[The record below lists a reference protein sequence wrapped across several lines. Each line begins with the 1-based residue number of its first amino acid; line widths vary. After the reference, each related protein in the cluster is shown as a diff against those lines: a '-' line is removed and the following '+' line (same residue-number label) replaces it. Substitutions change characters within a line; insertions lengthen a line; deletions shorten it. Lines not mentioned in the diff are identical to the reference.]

1 MLNFH
6 SYYSFRYGTCS
17 PADVLDRAVAND
29 YNVVALTDINSTA
42 GSLNFVRIA
51 SKKGI
56 KPVLGI
62 DFRNGAKQC
71 FLALAKN
78 NKGWEEINTYL
89 SYFLHTGEPI
99 PERAPHFKN
108 VFVIYPFIPT
118 QLDDQPDSATHSR
131 LATRD
136 SRLSSLQLAANT
148 LQLNEYISVAPRDL
162 IRLSRSSWANHL
174 EKVVIGHQFSFANKR
189 EFNAHRLL
197 RAIANNCLLSKLPK
211 TEEGNPDD
219 LWMHRNELMA
229 LYGEFPQI
237 IANTTRLLQECS
249 IIFEFGDAY
258 PHKNLRIYT
267 DSLAE
272 DEAMLRRLCMENLD
286 YRYPDAGPE
295 VMKRLDM
302 ELVVISQKQFVSYF
316 LINWDITGYARRQ
329 GYFYVGRGSGAN
341 SMVAYILR
349 ITDVDPIE
357 LDLYFERFINLYR
370 KNPPDFDLDFSWRDR
385 PDITRYIFERFQHCA
400 ILATYNT
407 FQYRAVAREL
417 GKVFGLPKEEI
428 DILTRG
434 KFDPSKL
441 DELSILVLR
450 YSQLIQGFPSHLSLH
465 AGGILIADA
474 PIHKFSPTWM
484 PPKGFATVQF
494 DMVVAEDIGL
504 YKFDI
509 LGQRGLG
516 KIKDAVAIIA
526 ENQPDAAD
534 FDIHDLK
541 RFKQDEKI
549 RELLRNGDAI
559 GCFYVES
566 PAMRMLMKKL
576 RVDNYLGLV
585 AASSVIR
592 PGVSQSGMMRE
603 FILRYRFP
611 EKRKEAHP
619 TMLEIMPETFG
630 VMVYQEDVIKV
641 AHYFADLTLGEAD
654 VLRRGMSGKF
664 RSREEFA
671 KAKGKFFSNCIKKGY
686 ADTLTAEIWRQ
697 VESFAG
703 YAFAKGH
710 SASYAVES
718 FQSLFLK
725 AHFPLEYMVATI
737 NNGGGFYNREFYLHE
752 ARMKGAT
759 IVPPCINRARNECT
773 ISGKEIMLGFGFL
786 QGLEDETVYRI
797 MRARNGEV
805 RIDDGRV
812 QPDGDVQPDGRPAL
826 QFTDL
831 DDFIDRVPI
840 SIEQIDIL
848 IRIDAFR
855 FTGRNKREILWEARF
870 KLCGSSDAMN
880 RVATGNLFREPRRN
894 YALPDLKSTEME
906 NAFDQIEL
914 LGFPLCDPFDLVET
928 RFIASTLA
936 ISTSSTPET
945 QFIRARQLPSMIGQH
960 VEIFGYM
967 VTARDVKT
975 SRGDRMAF
983 GNFVDHDGH
992 FIDSVHFPPVLRK
1005 FPFRG
1010 RGIYKIS
1017 GRVCEEF
1024 DCISIEADGLE
1035 KIAMMPDARYAR

>member
-1 MLNFH
+1 MLTFH

-17 PADVLDRAVAND
+17 PADVLERAVAND
-29 YNVVALTDINSTA
+29 YDVVALTDINSTA
-42 GSLNFVRIA
+42 GSLNFVRLA
-51 SKKGI
+51 SKRGV

-78 NKGWEEINTYL
+78 NKGWEEINIYL
-89 SYFLHTGEPI
+89 SHFLHSGAPI
-99 PERAPHFKN
+99 PERAPHFKH
-108 VFVIYPFIPT
+108 VFVVYPFAPVKKDVA
-118 QLDDQPDSATHSR
+118 DDQSEALYP
-131 LATRD
+131 
-136 SRLSSLQLAANT
+136 NT
-148 LQLNEYISVAPRDL
+148 LLQHEFISVSPRDL
-162 IRLSRSSWANHL
+162 LRFARSPWAKQMD
-174 EKVVIGHQFSFANKR
+174 KVVMGHQFSFANKR

-211 TEEGNPDD
+211 TEEGHPDD
-219 LWMHRNELMA
+219 VWMHRNEVMA

-237 IANTTRLLQECS
+237 IANTTRILQECR
-249 IIFEFGDAY
+249 INFEFGDAY
-258 PHKNLRIYT
+258 PHKNLRLYT

-286 YRYPDAGPE
+286 YRYPNADAE
-295 VMKRLDM
+295 VLKRLNM
-302 ELVVISQKQFVSYF
+302 ELEVISQKQFVSYF
-316 LINWDITGYARRQ
+316 LINWDITSYARSK

-341 SMVAYILR
+341 SLVAYVLR

-407 FQYRAVAREL
+407 FQYRAVVREL
-417 GKVFGLPKEEI
+417 GKVFGLPKDEI
-428 DILTRG
+428 DVLTTG
-434 KFDPSKL
+434 KFDASKL
-441 DELSILVLR
+441 DGHALLVLR

-474 PIHKFSPTWM
+474 PLHQFSPTWM

-526 ENQPDAAD
+526 ENQPNAAP

-592 PGVSQSGMMRE
+592 PGVSKSGMMRE

-619 TMLEIMPETFG
+619 TMLEIMPETYG

-641 AHYFADLTLGEAD
+641 AHFFAGLTLGEAD

-671 KAKGKFFSNCIKKGY
+671 KAKGKFFSNCKKKGY
-686 ADTLTAEIWRQ
+686 ADTLTAEVWRQ

-718 FQSLFLK
+718 YQSLFLK

-737 NNGGGFYNREFYLHE
+737 NNGGGFYSREFYLHE

-759 IVPPCINRARNECT
+759 IVPPCINSARNECT
-773 ISGKEIMLGFGFL
+773 ISGNEIMLGFGFL
-786 QGLEDETVYRI
+786 HGLEDETVYRI
-797 MRARNGEV
+797 LRARDG
-805 RIDDGRV
+805 IYDDHDINV
-812 QPDGDVQPDGRPAL
+812 
-826 QFTDL
+826 DL
-831 DDFIDRVPI
+831 ETQCLAPPSCRDSKPFADLEDFIDRVPI
-840 SIEQIDIL
+840 SVEQIDIL
-848 IRIDAFR
+848 IRIGAFG
-855 FTGRNKREILWEARF
+855 FTRRNKREILWEARF
-870 KLCGSSDAMN
+870 KLGGISNPQN
-880 RVATGNLFREPRRN
+880 RPATGNLFREPRRN
-894 YALPDLKSTEME
+894 YALPNLKSTQLED
-906 NAFDQIEL
+906 AFDQIEL
-914 LGFPLCDPFDLVET
+914 LGFPLCDPFDLVEAQCLSSPCDPA
-928 RFIASTLA
+928 ASM
-936 ISTSSTPET
+936 
-945 QFIRARQLPSMIGQH
+945 RAGHLPAKLGQR
-960 VEIFGYM
+960 VTIYGYM
-967 VTARDVKT
+967 VTARDVRT

-983 GNFVDHDGH
+983 GNFVDMDGH
-992 FIDSVHFPPVLRK
+992 FIDSVHFPPVLRQ

-1010 RGIYKIS
+1010 RGVYKIS
-1017 GRVCEEF
+1017 GIVCEEF
-1024 DCISIEADGLE
+1024 DCISIEADRLE
-1035 KIAMMPDARYAR
+1035 KVGIVPDARYFEKMG

>member
-1 MLNFH
+1 MHDKHLVMLSFH

-17 PADVLDRAVAND
+17 PADVLDRAAAND
-29 YNVVALTDINSTA
+29 FNVVALTDINSTA
-42 GSLNFVRIA
+42 GSLNFVRLA

-56 KPVLGI
+56 KPIVGI
-62 DFRNGAKQC
+62 DFRNGAQRC

-78 NKGWEEINTYL
+78 NKGWTEINTYL
-89 SYFLHTGEPI
+89 SHFLHTGKPI

-108 VFVIYPFIPT
+108 VFVIYPFSQTPLEKGGRPGLKT
-118 QLDDQPDSATHSR
+118 
-131 LATRD
+131 
-136 SRLSSLQLAANT
+136 
-148 LQLNEYISVAPRDL
+148 NEFISVCPRDL
-162 IRLSRSSWANHL
+162 IRFSRSPWASRPD
-174 EKVVIGHQFSFANKR
+174 KVVIGHQFSFGSKR

-197 RAIANNCLLSKLPK
+197 RAIANNCLLSKLSK
-211 TEEGNPDD
+211 TEEGQPDD
-219 LWMHRNELMA
+219 VWMHRNELMA

-237 IANTTRLLQECS
+237 IANTTRLLQACR
-249 IIFEFGDAY
+249 IGFEFGDAY

-272 DEAMLRRLCMENLD
+272 DEAMLRRLCMENME
-286 YRYPDAGPE
+286 YRYPE
-295 VMKRLDM
+295 TNEVVMKRLNM
-302 ELVVISQKQFVSYF
+302 ELEVISQKQFVSYF
-316 LINWDITGYARRQ
+316 LINWDITSYARRQ

-385 PDITRYIFERFQHCA
+385 PDITRYIFERFPHCA

-407 FQYRAVAREL
+407 FQYRAVVREL
-417 GKVFGLPKEEI
+417 GKVFGLPKEEV
-428 DILTRG
+428 DLLTRG
-434 KFDPSKL
+434 KFDASKL
-441 DELSILVLR
+441 DELSVLVLR
-450 YSQLIQGFPSHLSLH
+450 YSTLIHGFPSHLSLH

-484 PPKGFATVQF
+484 PPKGFPTVQF

-516 KIKDAVAIIA
+516 KIKEAVTLIA
-526 ENQPDAAD
+526 KNQPEAGG
-534 FDIHDLK
+534 FDIHDIK
-541 RFKQDEKI
+541 RFKQDEQI
-549 RELLRNGDAI
+549 RALLRHGDAI

-592 PGVSQSGMMRE
+592 PGVSQSGMMRT

-611 EKRKEAHP
+611 EKRKEAP
-619 TMLEIMPETFG
+619 PIMLEIMPETYG
-630 VMVYQEDVIKV
+630 VMVYQEDVLKV
-641 AHYFADLTLGEAD
+641 AHYFAGLTLGEAD

-671 KAKGKFFSNCIKKGY
+671 KAKAKFFSNCKKKGY
-686 ADTLTAEIWRQ
+686 ADQLTAEIWRQ

-718 FQSLFLK
+718 YQSLFLK

-737 NNGGGFYNREFYLHE
+737 NNGGGFYSREFYLHE
-752 ARMKGAT
+752 ARMKGA
-759 IVPPCINRARNECT
+759 IVVSPCINRAHNECT

-786 QGLEDETVYRI
+786 HGLEDETVYRI
-797 MRARNGEV
+797 VRAR
-805 RIDDGRV
+805 DG
-812 QPDGDVQPDGRPAL
+812 GI
-826 QFTDL
+826 FTDL
-831 DDFIDRVPI
+831 DDFLDRVPI
-840 SIEQIDIL
+840 SVEQIDIL

-870 KLCGSSDAMN
+870 KLCGSDAMN
-880 RVATGNLFREPRRN
+880 RIATGNLFREPRRN
-894 YALPDLKSTEME
+894 YPLPKLKSTEVE
-906 NAFDQIEL
+906 DAFDQIEL
-914 LGFPLCDPFDLVET
+914 LGFPLCDPFGLVVT
-928 RFIASTLA
+928 DDHASL
-936 ISTSSTPET
+936 
-945 QFIRARQLPSMIGQH
+945 RARQFPSMIGRH
-960 VEIFGYM
+960 IEIYGYL

-983 GNFVDHDGH
+983 GNFIDRHGD
-992 FIDSVHFPPVLRK
+992 FIDSVHFPPVLHK

-1010 RGIYKIS
+1010 RGVYKIT
-1017 GRVCEEF
+1017 GRICEEF
-1024 DCISIEADGLE
+1024 DCISIEADGLA
-1035 KIAMMPDARYAR
+1035 KVAMVEDARYLEVKS